1 MIQPRGEGRDPESF
15 LRLIRRSRR
24 GRLKVYLG
32 YAAGVGK
39 TYQML
44 LEGHR
49 LREQGVDV
57 VVGYV
62 ENHGRPDTQSLVLG
76 LEEVPRR
83 AVDYRGIRLEEM
95 DLDAVLARRPEIVLV
110 DELAHT
116 NAPGGRHAKRWQDVL
131 EILDA
136 GISAITTV
144 NVQHFESL
152 YDTIGGLVGV
162 TVKERVPDWVVAEAD
177 QVVNVDLTVED
188 LRQRLEE
195 GKVYPQSRA
204 SAALT
209 NFFQPENLEQLREL
223 ALREAAAQAQRPGG
237 SRREGPALFAPDQV
251 MVCLSSKGPA
261 AAALLRFASRLAGR
275 LDRNWYAVYVQTPHE
290 EPERLDATTQR
301 QIADTLELAQQLG
314 AAVFTYRGDEVVGT
328 ILRFARE
335 YGVGHVVVGRPGRRR
350 WWDRLLGRRS
360 PAHELLDRAEG
371 LSVVVVDPA
380 ARATPAALP
389 SLEEPRIAGRGT
401 ASGRVSLLDLVP
413 PEAIFVLAGQPGKE
427 EIIELLAE
435 RLGRLHPHLDA
446 ATARR
451 RLLRRE
457 GEGSTFLASGV
468 GLPHARIPG
477 LPAPL
482 AALALCPEATTDG
495 AARVVVLLLFPE
507 DDPQLALR
515 LFADVARVFRR
526 GQAIDALAAAADAD
540 EAVAVWRSVVQAED
554 RAAEHRAGQAPQ
566 ENP

>member
-1 MIQPRGEGRDPESF
+1 MIQPRGESRDPESF

-62 ENHGRPDTQSLVLG
+62 ENHGRPDTQSLILG

-83 AVDYRGIRLEEM
+83 TVDYRGIRLEEM
-95 DLDAVLARRPEIVLV
+95 DVDAVLARRPEIALV

-116 NAPGGRHAKRWQDVL
+116 NAPGGRHGKRWQDVI

-136 GISAITTV
+136 GINVITTV

-177 QVVNVDLTVED
+177 EVVNVDLAVED
-188 LRQRLEE
+188 LRQRLRE
-195 GKVYPQSRA
+195 GKVYPPTRA
-204 SAALT
+204 PAALT
-209 NFFQPENLEQLREL
+209 NFFQAGNLEQLREL
-223 ALREAAAQAQRPGG
+223 TLREAAAQAQRPGG

-251 MVCLSSKGPA
+251 MVCLSSRGPA
-261 AAALLRFASRLAGR
+261 SAALLRYGSRLAGR
-275 LDRNWYAVYVQTPHE
+275 LNRNWYAVYVQTPDE

-314 AAVFTYRGDEVVGT
+314 ATVFTYSGDEIVGT

-350 WWDRLLGRRS
+350 PLDRLRGRRS
-360 PAHELLDRAEG
+360 PVHELVDRAAG

-380 ARATPAALP
+380 ASTAPHAP
-389 SLEEPRIAGRGT
+389 SSSEEPQAPRGT
-401 ASGRVSLLDLVP
+401 AGSRGVALLDLLSPAAV
-413 PEAIFVLAGQPGKE
+413 AVLAGEPAPS
-427 EIIELLAE
+427 EIIEVLVE
-435 RLGRLHPHLDA
+435 RLAQGHPRLDA
-446 ATARR
+446 EIARR
-451 RLLRRE
+451 RLARRE
-457 GEGSTFLASGV
+457 AEGSTFLASGV
-468 GLPHARIPG
+468 GLPHARLPG
-477 LPAPL
+477 LGQPL
-482 AALALCPEATTDG
+482 AALAVSPEVATSG
-495 AARVVVLLLFPE
+495 GPRVTLLLLLPE
-507 DDPQLALR
+507 DDATLSLR
-515 LFADVARVFRR
+515 LLADAARIFRR
-526 GQAIDALAAAADAD
+526 PAAIDAVAAATDGNEAIAILRALVAAD
-540 EAVAVWRSVVQAED
+540 EP
-554 RAAEHRAGQAPQ
+554 G
-566 ENP
+566 